1 MLFTTVTRRRAHFL
15 DFVLASGRMIVEPAV
30 TDFDSKLDAALHSD
44 KPIARDD
51 AVRWIAVADDISA
64 LSKLY
69 RLTGERY
76 YSIKP
81 ELGRDE
87 TCSLIR
93 RYLLECIRLN
103 VTGRDDIQD
112 RWQAAQTLHAW
123 FCHLMEQDGA
133 SSILTQAEQA
143 ITDLFLGGDNDIR
156 NAIEAGFL
164 EHALETAALRPYFEH
179 WSTDDRLSAAWSRAM
194 EWGKA
199 HPDFTWGMLKRVR
212 DMRS

>member
-1 MLFTTVTRRRAHFL
+1 M
-15 DFVLASGRMIVEPAV
+15 
-30 TDFDSKLDAALHSD
+30 TDLLSEIDAALHST

-51 AVRWIAVADDISA
+51 VVRWIAAADDISA

-76 YSIKP
+76 YSIDP

-87 TCSLIR
+87 TCSVIQ

-103 VTGRDDIQD
+103 VTGSDDVQS
-112 RWQAAQTLHAW
+112 RWEAAQTLHVW
-123 FCHLMEQDGA
+123 FCHLMEQDAGPV
-133 SSILTQAEQA
+133 LEQA
-143 ITDLFLGGDNDIR
+143 ARAVTELFVAGEEEVR
-156 NAIEAGFL
+156 NAIETGFL
-164 EHALETAALRPYFEH
+164 EHALETAALRPFFEH
-179 WSTDDRLSAAWSRAM
+179 WSTDDRLRSAWSRAM

-199 HPDFTWGMLKRVR
+199 HRDFTWGMLKQLR